1 MHGHKKRPRIIGKTL
16 EKEKNFMVKKIEFY
30 RFFNKKKVLVTG
42 HTGFKGSWLTV
53 WLNKLGSNVVGIS
66 DEKVKKD
73 SFLNNKQVK
82 KKMKSYIADINNFE
96 SLKRILKKEKPDII
110 FHLAAQAIVSESF
123 RQPLKTINTNALGSI
138 NLLHAA
144 SFSKKKIICIMIT
157 SDKCYLNLEK
167 KSGYNEKDILGGD
180 DIYSGSKAAAEI
192 LLRSYYF
199 SFLKKNKKLL
209 FCTARAGNVIGGGDW
224 SKNRLIPD
232 IIKSFSK
239 NKKLLIKN
247 PNSVRPW
254 QHVLEP
260 LYGYMLLAKKINNN
274 PSLSGQ
280 SFNFGPKSNKDYK
293 VKDLVLELG
302 KLFKKKNFFSIV
314 NKKKFEETKHL
325 KLISKKANSI
335 LKWKTILKMNE
346 VIYLIYRWYFKNL
359 SDKKNSYKITLD
371 QISEYE
377 IKRLN

>member
-1 MHGHKKRPRIIGKTL
+1 
-16 EKEKNFMVKKIEFY
+16 MVKKLKNLN
-30 RFFNKKKVLVTG
+30 FFKNKKVLVTG
-42 HTGFKGSWLTV
+42 HTGFKGSWLSL
-53 WLNKLGSNVVGIS
+53 WLIKLGAKVVGLS
-66 DEKVKKD
+66 ND
-73 SFLNNKQVK
+73 SINKSAILNNSKIK
-82 KKMKSYIADINNFE
+82 KKIKSYNLDIKNFNA
-96 SLKRILKKEKPDII
+96 IKKIITLEKPDIV

-123 RQPLKTINTNALGSI
+123 RKPLKTINSNTLGSI

-274 PSLSGQ
+274 SSLSGQ